1 MQFKDILDIIIVAFL
16 MYQVYRLM
24 KGSLTLKI
32 FFGLLLLYLL
42 WRWVQ
47 TMEMYL
53 LTGILGRFIDVG
65 FIGLIVIFQPEIR
78 RFLLMIGSPKINLRK
93 DFLKPFGIN
102 KNKSIQLEYEY
113 IIKAVESFSA
123 QRTGAIL
130 VIARDSNLD
139 YYIQSGLT
147 INAKLSTR
155 LLQTIFQKNSPL
167 HDGAAIVQGNI
178 ITACSA
184 ILPVSENSKLPL
196 QFGLR
201 HRAALGIAEKTDAV
215 AIAVSEERGKI
226 LMAHDENL
234 WIDISL
240 DELEKKLKVLFKF

>member
-1 MQFKDILDIIIVAFL
+1 MQFKDILDILIVAFL
-16 MYQVYRLM
+16 LYQVYRLV

-32 FFGLLLLYLL
+32 FIGLIAIFLL
-42 WRWVQ
+42 WKWVQ

-53 LTGILGRFIDVG
+53 LTEILSRFIDVG
-65 FIGLIVIFQPEIR
+65 FIGLVVIFQPEIR
-78 RFLLMIGSPKINLRK
+78 RFLLMIGSPKINLKK
-93 DFLKPFGIN
+93 DLLFPIGI
-102 KNKSIQLEYEY
+102 KNKKSEPLEYEY
-113 IIKAVESFSA
+113 ILKAVESFSA

-130 VIARDSNLD
+130 VIARNSTLD

-147 INAKLSTR
+147 VNAKLSTR
-155 LLQTIFQKNSPL
+155 LLQSIFQKNSPI
-167 HDGAAIVQGNI
+167 HDGAAIIQGNT

-184 ILPVSENSKLPL
+184 ILPVSENAKLPL

-226 LMAHDENL
+226 LLAYDEYL
-234 WIDISL
+234 LIDISL
-240 DELEKKLKVLFKF
+240 EELEKELRKLFAF